1 MTRFTCCAIST
12 LLGTSAL
19 TLMLGTPAFAD
30 AVPED
35 GAWTGQGQGGLLI
48 SSGNTNATSLNAK
61 LDLSE
66 TSGPWKSILFL
77 SGLYGKSNG
86 IASADRIEGRYER
99 DRKIN
104 HRVFWFG
111 SVDGNRDLFSGFAYQ
126 ATLSTGVGYKFIDTA
141 NTHLSGLLGLG
152 YQRLQAQQLVQDAA
166 GAVTQRIKSP
176 SEGDLV
182 GVASAN
188 LEQILTGTTK
198 LLDKL
203 NVSSGSRNTAVAND
217 LGVQVSISDKLA
229 LSIGYGVR
237 YNTKPP
243 IAVKKLD
250 QVTTVNIVYTIK

>member
-1 MTRFTCCAIST
+1 MTRFTCCSIPT
-12 LLGTSAL
+12 LLGASVL
-19 TLMLGTPAFAD
+19 TLVLGTPAIAD
-30 AVPED
+30 TVPED

-48 SSGNTNATSLNAK
+48 SRGNADATSLNAK

-66 TSGPWKSILFL
+66 ISGPWKSILFL

-86 IASADRIEGRYER
+86 IASADRIEGRYEL

-104 HRVFWFG
+104 DRVFWFG
-111 SVDGNRDLFSGFAYQ
+111 SVDGNRDLFNGFAYQ
-126 ATLSTGVGYKFIDTA
+126 VTLSTGAGYKFIDTA
-141 NTHLSGLLGLG
+141 DTRLSGLLGLG
-152 YQRLQAQQLVQDAA
+152 YQRLQAQQLVQGVT
-166 GAVTQRIKSP
+166 GAVTQRITSP

-182 GVASAN
+182 GVASLN
-188 LEQILTGTTK
+188 LEQILTRTTK

-203 NVSSGSRNTAVAND
+203 NVTSGSRNTAVAND

-243 IAVKKLD
+243 VAVKKLD
-250 QVTTVNIVYTIK
+250 QVTTVNIAYTIK